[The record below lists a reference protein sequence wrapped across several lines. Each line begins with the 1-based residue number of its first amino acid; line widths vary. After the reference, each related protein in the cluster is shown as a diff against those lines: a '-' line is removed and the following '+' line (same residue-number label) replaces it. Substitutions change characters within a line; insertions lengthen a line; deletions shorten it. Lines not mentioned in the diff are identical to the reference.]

1 MRQANDFLTD
11 LQRRLAA
18 RIPGAQETA
27 DPLNG
32 PHATRRQVVVAASAA
47 ALAGGAGVVAGA
59 ATERVA
65 PDGHSRADRPSMR
78 PSDGSWQ
85 VVAASADVPA
95 GVMHPFDVGS
105 VVGFVRRVNGQPE
118 AISGVCTHQGCR
130 LWFDRPLDQLRCP
143 CHSTSFSPTGQVLE
157 PSAANRPRPVTAA
170 GRSRTERIHRGVRG
184 GEAAHRAG
192 LRCNRPPISTCVKV
206 IVRLAAVGVLFTA
219 ACSSHASTHH
229 RDQPVDHASS
239 RA

>member
-1 MRQANDFLTD
+1 MNARRLRRYIDDLLCGRRPRPFDADRFEAAQLRTAIELRAARTASDAPSEDFLTD

-18 RIPGAQETA
+18 WIPGAQENA
-27 DPLNG
+27 DPPNG

-47 ALAGGAGVVAGA
+47 ALAGSAGVVAGA

-65 PDGHSRADRPSMR
+65 PDGRSHANRPSMQ

-95 GVMHPFDVGS
+95 GVMRPFDVGS

-130 LWFDRPLDQLRCP
+130 LWFDRPLDQLHCP
-143 CHSTSFSPTGQVLE
+143 CHSTSFSPTGQVLGHLVRIAPDPLPRLDVRELDGSIEVFVAEKPPTE
-157 PSAANRPRPVTAA
+157 PT
-170 GRSRTERIHRGVRG
+170 
-184 GEAAHRAG
+184 
-192 LRCNRPPISTCVKV
+192 
-206 IVRLAAVGVLFTA
+206 
-219 ACSSHASTHH
+219 
-229 RDQPVDHASS
+229 
-239 RA
+239 

>member
-1 MRQANDFLTD
+1 MSARGLHRYVDDLLEGRRPRPFDADRFEAAQLRTAIELRAARTGSDAPSEHFLTD

-18 RIPGAQETA
+18 RVPGAQETP

-59 ATERVA
+59 TTERVA
-65 PDGHSRADRPSMR
+65 PDAHSRADRPSMR

-95 GVMHPFDVGS
+95 AVMHPFDVGS

-130 LWFDRPLDQLRCP
+130 LWFDQPLDQLRCP
-143 CHSTSFSPTGQVLE
+143 CHTTSFSPTGPVLS
-157 PSAANRPRPVTAA
+157 PLLRIAPGPR
-170 GRSRTERIHRGVRG
+170 
-184 GEAAHRAG
+184 
-192 LRCNRPPISTCVKV
+192 
-206 IVRLAAVGVLFTA
+206 
-219 ACSSHASTHH
+219 
-229 RDQPVDHASS
+229 
-239 RA
+239 

>member
-1 MRQANDFLTD
+1 MTARGLRRYVDDLLDGRRPRPFDADRFEAAQLRVAIKLRAARTGSDAPREHFLADLHRQ
-11 LQRRLAA
+11 LAA
-18 RIPGAQETA
+18 RIPGTQETP

-32 PHATRRQVVVAASAA
+32 PHATRRQVVVAASTA
-47 ALAGGAGVVAGA
+47 ALAGSAGIVAGA

-65 PDGHSRADRPSMR
+65 PDGHPRADGPAMQ

-130 LWFDRPLDQLRCP
+130 LWFDQPLDQLRCP
-143 CHSTSFSPTGQVLE
+143 CHTTSFSPTGQVLSHLLPIAPDPLPRLDVREQNRSIEVFVANKTPTE
-157 PSAANRPRPVTAA
+157 PA
-170 GRSRTERIHRGVRG
+170 
-184 GEAAHRAG
+184 
-192 LRCNRPPISTCVKV
+192 
-206 IVRLAAVGVLFTA
+206 
-219 ACSSHASTHH
+219 
-229 RDQPVDHASS
+229 
-239 RA
+239 

>member
-1 MRQANDFLTD
+1 MNARGLHRYVDDLLDGRRPRPFDADRFEAEQLRTAIELRAARTGSDAPSEGFLTD

-18 RIPGAQETA
+18 RIPGAWETP

-47 ALAGGAGVVAGA
+47 AFAGSAGTVAGA

-65 PDGHSRADRPSMR
+65 PDGHSRADGPAMQ

-130 LWFDRPLDQLRCP
+130 LWFDQALDRLRCP
-143 CHSTSFSPTGQVLE
+143 CHSTSFSPTGQVLSHLLRIA
-157 PSAANRPRPVTAA
+157 PDPLPRLEV
-170 GRSRTERIHRGVRG
+170 RERDGSIEVFVADKTPT
-184 GEAAHRAG
+184 EAA
-192 LRCNRPPISTCVKV
+192 
-206 IVRLAAVGVLFTA
+206 
-219 ACSSHASTHH
+219 
-229 RDQPVDHASS
+229 
-239 RA
+239 